1 MNGSRHESGPAEE
14 TVVTPPATGV
24 WQLAWPTMALFA
36 LHSLVGVVDFMFVS
50 SLGTEAIAGVGI
62 ALQIHFFSFAVLTA
76 VTTGTMAIVSR
87 ECGAGNMEEAARAT
101 HCSVALSVVGGILI
115 MAVIPWSEPIVAVL
129 QVEPEVAALGG
140 TCLAILLLFQI
151 PFAIEITLAQALRAA
166 GDVRTPL
173 IVGSLTVLLNVVL
186 DYALIFGELGAP
198 ELGAEGSAWATGFVF
213 LFAATVMA
221 ALWQR
226 DKLILPML
234 GWRAS
239 MTRALSWRL
248 LRIGLPT
255 AVEQAIFSGGL
266 LIFMGIVSSFSTAAI
281 SAYLIGVRILSFCFV
296 PGMGFSMAAST
307 LVGQNLGA
315 GLPKVAERLGWR
327 SAINAV
333 AVMGGLGLVII
344 VFARPLANVFG
355 AVGQETIDLTVSFI
369 WILGAAQPA
378 MAVEFAL
385 GGGLRGAG
393 DTRFPL
399 VVVLTGLLVFRL
411 GLAVVV
417 AKPLFGTVEAVW
429 CCLLADWSV
438 KAVLLSWR
446 FASGRWKRI
455 EV

>member
-1 MNGSRHESGPAEE
+1 MNGGRHESGPAEE
-14 TVVTPPATGV
+14 TVVTPPTAGV

-50 SLGTEAIAGVGI
+50 SPGTEAIAGVGI
-62 ALQIHFFSFAVLTA
+62 APQIHFFSFAILTA

-87 ECGAGNMEEAARAT
+87 ECGAGNTEEAARAT
-101 HCSVALSVVGGILI
+101 HCSVALSVVGGLLI

-140 TCLAILLLFQI
+140 TCLAILFLFQI
-151 PFAIEITLAQALRAA
+151 PFAIEVTLAQALRAA

-173 IVGSLTVLLNVVL
+173 IVGSVTVLLNVVL
-186 DYALIFGELGAP
+186 DYALIFGKLGAP

-213 LFAATVMA
+213 LFAAAVMS
-221 ALWQR
+221 ALWHR
-226 DKLILPML
+226 DKLILPMV

-239 MTRALSWRL
+239 VTRALSRRL

-255 AVEQAIFSGGL
+255 AAEQAVFSGGL

-344 VFARPLANVFG
+344 VFARPSANVFG
-355 AVGQETIDLTVSFI
+355 AVGQETVDLTVSFI

-399 VVVLTGLLVFRL
+399 VVVLTGLFVFRL